1 MPSHSVL
8 ETRMSLPIDPAL
20 AGAAATIAAA
30 VIGRLPDGTEV
41 STTAISAAYL
51 QALEA
56 IDDAMEKY
64 RSGNWREHSRART

>member
-1 MPSHSVL
+1 MPSPFRFL
-8 ETRMSLPIDPAL
+8 ENCMSLPIDPAL

-30 VIGRLPDGTEV
+30 IIRRTPDGAEV

-56 IDDAMEKY
+56 IEDAMDKY
-64 RSGNWREHSRART
+64 RAGNWREHPKAR